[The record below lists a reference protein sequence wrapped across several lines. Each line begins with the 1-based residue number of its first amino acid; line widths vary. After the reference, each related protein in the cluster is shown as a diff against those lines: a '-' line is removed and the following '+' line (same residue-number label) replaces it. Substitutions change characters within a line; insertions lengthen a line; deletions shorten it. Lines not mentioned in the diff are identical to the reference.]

1 MCLLNTT
8 QTTMNNIE
16 SHGDQKCLKEGCKFK
31 KSTFNTY
38 CGKHQ
43 RDFFIKETID
53 SGRKCCANVIR
64 GCNQTL
70 DLDYGKTKCETCLEK
85 DRLRDKLRRNP
96 DAKFKDKV
104 AEGDDQMKKHCSSC
118 GVYRATDFFI
128 GVRGNPVK
136 TCRVCRE
143 ANARADNKRNTT
155 SINHNYE

>member
-1 MCLLNTT
+1 MNTT
-8 QTTMNNIE
+8 E
-16 SHGDQKCLKEGCKFK
+16 SHSEQKCSKEGCKFK
-31 KSTFNTY
+31 KSTFNAY

-43 RDFFIKETID
+43 RDFFIKETKD

-64 GCNQTL
+64 GCKQTL

-96 DAKFKDKV
+96 ETKSKNDKV
-104 AEGDDQMKKHCSSC
+104 TGDAEQMKKHCSSC
-118 GVYRATDFFI
+118 GIYREIDFFI

-143 ANARADNKRNTT
+143 ANARADNKRK
-155 SINHNYE
+155 YESQ